1 MIGRQYAVGYTYLMV
16 GTPRHS
22 RRSKCLMLRSTERV
36 PFSARQEALPFQ
48 AEAVLATRDLPYAAL
63 FHEQGLGKT
72 KMALD
77 LALHWLTSGSVDSV
91 MVVTKKALVPNWERE
106 TRLHTN
112 LRPIILSQDRS
123 ANFYAFNRPGRLYLT
138 HYEVM
143 HSERGRFLLF
153 AKARRL
159 GVILDESQRIK
170 NPDSRAAAAL
180 HSLGPLLARR
190 VIMTGTPVANRPYD
204 IWSQVYFLDGG
215 DSLGS
220 SFSSFKSDTDFKK
233 QHGENAGATAA
244 FEYRLGS
251 IYERIRHFAIRE
263 TKASAELS
271 LPGKVIRNTPA
282 HLEPAQSVL
291 YEKYRRDLAAEVLKD
306 GLETLDDAEDI
317 LKRLLRLV
325 QVASNP
331 NLVDDSYDGTP
342 GKLSVLD
349 SIVHKMDTSGPKTII
364 WTGFTE
370 NVSRIGQRY
379 PEMRPAR
386 IHGRLSIVD
395 RTRNL
400 DRFMEDPSCRILV
413 ATPGA
418 AKEGLTLTVANHA
431 LFFDRTFSLDDY
443 LQAQDRIHRI
453 SQTNECVVEN
463 LVAIGTVDEWVG
475 ELLSAKELAARLV
488 QGDITRSE
496 YQDQATYAFNQVLQ
510 EVLSPREEEV

>member
-1 MIGRQYAVGYTYLMV
+1 
-16 GTPRHS
+16 
-22 RRSKCLMLRSTERV
+22 MLRSTERV
-36 PFSARQEALPFQ
+36 PFDARHKALPFQ

-77 LALHWLTSGSVDSV
+77 LALHWLTSSSVDSV
-91 MVVTKKALVPNWERE
+91 VVVTKKTLIPNWERE
-106 TRLHTN
+106 TRFHTN
-112 LRPIILSQDRS
+112 LRPVVLSQDRRS
-123 ANFYAFNRPGRLYLT
+123 NFFAFNRPGRLYLA

-143 HSERGRFLLF
+143 HSERGRLVLF

-170 NPDSRAAAAL
+170 NPNSRAAVAL

-215 DSLGS
+215 ESLGS
-220 SFSSFKSDTDFKK
+220 SFASFKADTDFRKEL
-233 QHGENAGATAA
+233 GEDSDATTA
-244 FEYRLGS
+244 FERRLGA
-251 IYERIRHFAIRE
+251 IYDRIRHFAIRE
-263 TKASAELS
+263 TKANAELS

-282 HLEPAQSVL
+282 YLESSQSIL
-291 YEKYRRDLAAEVLKD
+291 YEKYRRELAAEILID
-306 GLETLDDAEDI
+306 GRKTVDDAEEI

-331 NLVDDSYDGTP
+331 NLVDHSYDGTP
-342 GKLSVLD
+342 GKFCVLD
-349 SIVHKMDTSGPKTII
+349 SIVRTMDPIGPKTII

-370 NVSRIGQRY
+370 NVRRIAERY

-386 IHGRLSIVD
+386 VHGRLSIAD
-395 RTRNL
+395 RTRDL
-400 DRFMEDPSCRILV
+400 DRFMEDPKCRLLV

-453 SQTNECVVEN
+453 SQTNECLVEN
-463 LVAIGTVDEWVG
+463 LVAVGTIDEWIG
-475 ELLSAKELAARLV
+475 ELLSAKELAAALV
-488 QGDITRSE
+488 QGDITYSE
-496 YQDQATYAFNQVLQ
+496 YQDQATYAFHQALHQVLNP
-510 EVLSPREEEV
+510 SEE

>member
-1 MIGRQYAVGYTYLMV
+1 
-16 GTPRHS
+16 
-22 RRSKCLMLRSTERV
+22 MLRSPESV
-36 PFSARQEALPFQ
+36 PFSARHQALPFQ

-77 LALHWLTSGSVDSV
+77 LALHWLTSGAVDSV

-106 TRLHTN
+106 TKFHTN
-112 LRPIILSQDRS
+112 LRPVVLSQDRRS
-123 ANFYAFNRPGRLYLT
+123 NFYAFNRPGRLYLA

-143 HSERGRFLLF
+143 HSERGRLDLF

-170 NPDSRAAAAL
+170 NPGSKAAAAL

-215 DSLGS
+215 ESLGTS
-220 SFSSFKSDTDFKK
+220 YSAFQSETDLRKEL
-233 QHGENAGATAA
+233 GDDSGATAA
-244 FEYRLGS
+244 FENRLDG
-251 IYERIRHFAIRE
+251 IYGRISHFAIRE
-263 TKASAELS
+263 TKESSDLG
-271 LPGKVIRNTPA
+271 LPGKLIRNTSV
-282 HLEPAQSVL
+282 LMETGQSVL
-291 YEKYRRDLAAEVLKD
+291 YEKYRRELAAEVLRD
-306 GLETLDDAEDI
+306 GLTTRDDAEEI

-331 NLVDDSYDGTP
+331 NLVDQGYEGTP
-342 GKLSVLD
+342 GKFCVLD
-349 SIVHKMDTSGPKTII
+349 SIVGDMGTGDPKAII
-364 WTGFTE
+364 WTGFTG
-370 NVSRIGQRY
+370 NVARIAQRY
-379 PEMRPAR
+379 PQLCPAR
-386 IHGRLSIVD
+386 VHGQLSIAD

-400 DRFMEDPSCRILV
+400 DRFMDDQSCRLLV

-431 LFFDRTFSLDDY
+431 VFFDRTFSLDDY

-453 SQTNECVVEN
+453 SQTNECVIEN
-463 LVAIGTVDEWVG
+463 LVAVGTIDEWVV
-475 ELLSAKELAARLV
+475 ELLSAKELAAALV
-488 QGDITRSE
+488 QGDITRDE
-496 YQDQATYAFNQVLQ
+496 YREQATYAFNRVLQ
-510 EVLSPREEEV
+510 EVLNPPEE

>member
-1 MIGRQYAVGYTYLMV
+1 
-16 GTPRHS
+16 
-22 RRSKCLMLRSTERV
+22 MLRPSESV
-36 PFSARQEALPFQ
+36 PFAARHEALPFQ

-77 LALHWLTSGSVDSV
+77 LALHWLMSGAADSV
-91 MVVTKKALVPNWERE
+91 IVVTKKALVPNWERE

-112 LRPIILSQDRS
+112 LRPVVLSQDRRS
-123 ANFYAFNRPGRLYLT
+123 NFFAFNRPGRLYLA

-143 HSERGRFLLF
+143 YSERGRLLLF
-153 AKARRL
+153 AKARHL

-170 NPDSRAAAAL
+170 NPRSKAATAL

-190 VIMTGTPVANRPYD
+190 VIMTGTPVANRPFD

-215 DSLGS
+215 ESLGQS
-220 SFSSFKSDTDFKK
+220 YSAFKSATDFKK
-233 QHGENAGATAA
+233 ELGDDAGATAA
-244 FEYRLGS
+244 FENQLGGIHRKIS
-251 IYERIRHFAIRE
+251 HFAIRE
-263 TKASAELS
+263 TKASTELG

-282 HLEPAQSVL
+282 LMESGQSIL
-291 YEKYRRDLAAEVLKD
+291 YDKYRRELAAEVLRD
-306 GLETLDDAEDI
+306 GLTTWDDAEEI

-331 NLVDDSYDGTP
+331 HLVDQGYKGVP
-342 GKLSVLD
+342 GKLRVLD
-349 SIVHKMDTSGPKTII
+349 SIVSNMPSTGPKAII
-364 WTGFTE
+364 WTSFTE
-370 NVSRIGQRY
+370 NVSRIAQRY
-379 PEMRPAR
+379 PQMHPAR
-386 IHGRLSIVD
+386 VHGRLSIVD
-395 RTRNL
+395 RTRDL
-400 DRFMEDPSCRILV
+400 DRFMEDPNCRLLV

-463 LVAIGTVDEWVG
+463 IVAVGTIDEWVG
-475 ELLSAKELAARLV
+475 ELLSAKELAAALV
-488 QGDITRSE
+488 QGDVSREE
-496 YQDQATYAFNQVLQ
+496 YREQATYAFNQVLQ
-510 EVLSPREEEV
+510 EILNPSED

>member
-1 MIGRQYAVGYTYLMV
+1 
-16 GTPRHS
+16 
-22 RRSKCLMLRSTERV
+22 MLRSTERG
-36 PFSARQEALPFQ
+36 PLSAHHQALPFQ

-77 LALHWLTSGSVDSV
+77 LALHWLTSGTLDSV
-91 MVVTKKALVPNWERE
+91 IVVTKKALVPNWERE

-112 LRPIILSQDRS
+112 LRSIVLSQDRRS
-123 ANFYAFNRPGRLYLT
+123 NFFAFNRPGRLYLA

-143 HSERGRFLLF
+143 HSELGRLNLF

-170 NPDSRAAAAL
+170 NPNSKAAVAL
-180 HSLGPLLARR
+180 HSLGPFLARR

-204 IWSQVYFLDGG
+204 IWSQVFFLDSGE
-215 DSLGS
+215 SLGS
-220 SFSSFKSDTDFKK
+220 SFSSFKSETDFKK
-233 QHGENAGATAA
+233 ELGEDSDATTA
-244 FEYRLGS
+244 FEHRLGA
-251 IYERIRHFAIRE
+251 IYEKIRHFAIRE
-263 TKASAELS
+263 TKGSAELS

-282 HLEPAQSVL
+282 YLESSQSVL
-291 YEKYRRDLAAEVLKD
+291 YEKYRRELAAEVMVD
-306 GLETLDDAEDI
+306 GLKTMDDAEEI

-331 NLVDDSYDGTP
+331 NLVDDSYEGTP
-342 GKLSVLD
+342 GKFCVLD
-349 SIVHKMDTSGPKTII
+349 SIVRNMDTFGPKTII

-370 NVSRIGQRY
+370 NVSRIAQRY
-379 PEMRPAR
+379 QWMRPAR
-386 IHGRLSIVD
+386 VHGRLSIAD
-395 RTRNL
+395 RTRDL
-400 DRFMEDPSCRILV
+400 DRFMGDTNCRLLV

-453 SQTNECVVEN
+453 SQTNECIVEN
-463 LVAIGTVDEWVG
+463 LVAVGTIDEWVG
-475 ELLSAKELAARLV
+475 ELLSAKALAAALV
-488 QGDITRSE
+488 QGDMTRSE
-496 YQDQATYAFNQVLQ
+496 YKEQATYAFSQVLRQ
-510 EVLSPREEEV
+510 VLNPSEEQL